1 MAICPIKILKDEQ
14 GKDFVPLT
22 HMRAISG
29 GEYVTAT
36 FTAVQ
41 DSAGNFT
48 IEHGD
53 IVENDLKN
61 RIVGVTFPA
70 SVSTSTS
77 GYKLRFKNSETTY
90 SYYSIMI
97 EDGATNM
104 DVTLYKSTTC
114 LLKRNESSWQL
125 VKTGVVDMTHPGHT
139 ILNSSG
145 TSMTYRTNLRFNGMT
160 VTDSSTAT
168 LVAPLVVNNLTT
180 SSSGNGALDA
190 YQGKVLNDK
199 FSSYLPLS
207 GGTLTGTLTGITIN
221 ATTFKGALN
230 GNATSADTAD
240 TAGYVTNKLTLQKN
254 NVNTEYNGSAAKTV
268 KIPTVHSGITVPT
281 SSTGQD
287 GDIYILL
294 G

>member
-29 GEYVTAT
+29 GEYVTST
-36 FTAVQ
+36 FTATQ

-48 IEHGD
+48 IAHDD
-53 IVENDLKN
+53 IEENDLKD

-70 SVSTSTS
+70 TVSTSTS
-77 GYKLRFKNSETTY
+77 GYKLRFKNSTTEY
-90 SYYSIMI
+90 LYYTITI
-97 EDGATNM
+97 EDGSTAL
-104 DVTLYKSTTC
+104 DVTKYKNTTC
-114 LLKRNESSWQL
+114 LLKRNESNWQL
-125 VKTGVVDMTHPGHT
+125 IKTGVVDMTHPGHT

-145 TSMTYRTNLRFNGMT
+145 TGMTYRTNLRFNGMT

-180 SSSGNGALDA
+180 ASAGNGALDA
-190 YQGKVLNDK
+190 YQGKLLNDK
-199 FSSYLPLS
+199 FSSYLPKS
-207 GGTLTGTLTGITIN
+207 GGTLTGDLTGKTIN
-221 ATTFKGALN
+221 ATTFVGALN
-230 GNATSADTAD
+230 GKATSAGSAD
-240 TAGYVTNKLTLQKN
+240 SAGYVANKLTLQKN
-254 NVNTEYNGSAAKTV
+254 KVNTEYNGSSAQTI
-268 KIPTVHSGITVPT
+268 KIPTVHSGKDTP
-281 SSTGQD
+281 SNGTGQD

>member
-14 GKDFVPLT
+14 GNDFVPLT
-22 HMRAISG
+22 HMRAVSG

-48 IEHGD
+48 IEHAD
-53 IVENDLKN
+53 IVEADLKN
-61 RIVGVTFPA
+61 KIVGITFPA
-70 SVSTSTS
+70 SVSSSTS

-90 SYYSIMI
+90 SYYTITI
-97 EDGATNM
+97 EDGSTVL
-104 DVTLYKSTTC
+104 DVTKYKNTTC
-114 LLKRNESSWQL
+114 LLKRNESNWQL
-125 VKTGVVDMTHPGHT
+125 IKTGVVDMTHPGHT

-145 TSMTYRTNLRFNGMT
+145 TGMTYRTNLRFNGMT

-180 SSSGNGALDA
+180 TSAGNGALDA
-190 YQGKVLNDK
+190 YQGKVLNDR
-199 FSSYLPLS
+199 FSNYLSLE
-207 GGTLTGTLTGITIN
+207 GGTLTGTLTGTTIN

-230 GNATSADTAD
+230 GKATSAGTAD
-240 TAGYVTNKLTLQKN
+240 SAGYVTNKLTLQKN
-254 NVNTEYNGSAAKTV
+254 NVNTEYNGSAAKTI
-268 KIPTVHSGITVPT
+268 KIPTVHSGISTP
-281 SSTGQD
+281 SSGTGQD